1 MALNDFEFSTF
12 SKTKVDKDV
21 IGTQKYKKSWEFILL
36 ISVYIVI
43 YNELRMTE
51 VDDFNKMVNLL
62 NDIGFPIT
70 LNYKGNIRNLSKLK
84 VGLNTG
90 IFDASI
96 ESEFGIKPSNFS
108 ERISIIN
115 EKMMEVLSEMYF
127 NDKKI
132 IISIDGVDDIL
143 RFKKNQLEILSSL
156 VRSIDFLNESFVKK

>member
-1 MALNDFEFSTF
+1 MALNDFEVSTF

-36 ISVYIVI
+36 ISVYRVI